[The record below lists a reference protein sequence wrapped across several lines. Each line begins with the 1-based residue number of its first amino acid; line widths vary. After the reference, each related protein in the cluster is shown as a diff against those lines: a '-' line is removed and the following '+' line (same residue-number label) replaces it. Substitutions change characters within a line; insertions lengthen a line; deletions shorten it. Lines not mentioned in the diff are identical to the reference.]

1 MGNNGSVRGYT
12 RRRYD
17 TLYNF
22 GFLPRLRTGINKPS
36 LLTEIN
42 KRAKKAA
49 REAYTYVTKLLDKHG
64 IRPGDTIPAMR
75 GPALLALI
83 QAHGI
88 AKKHGF
94 TLWGEPTYLQLHP
107 TKGYRKVPA

>member
-1 MGNNGSVRGYT
+1 MNNGSVRGFE

-17 TLYNF
+17 IHPGNSL
-22 GFLPRLRTGINKPS
+22 GALPRLRTGINKPS
-36 LLTEIN
+36 LLTELN

-49 REAYTYVTKLLDKHG
+49 REAYTFVTKLLDRAG
-64 IRPGDTIPAMR
+64 VTPGVIPSDGA
-75 GPALLALI
+75 GLLALTT
-83 QAHGI
+83 AAGI

-94 TLWGEPTYLQLHP
+94 TLWGEPTYRQLHP